1 MDIPQQWSHFF
12 LGFLMHMK
20 KLRVGIILGG
30 ISSEREVSLNSGRNV
45 YDNLDREFYEG
56 IPIFMNGEGRLWIIT
71 WQLISQNTTVD
82 ISERLEKEARR
93 VFYEDLKKEIDF
105 AFISLHGKYG
115 DDGCIQGL
123 LELLGIPYTGPGILA
138 SALGMDKHMQQK
150 ILSAAGLDVPKST
163 VIQEREWRDN
173 KEDVKKK
180 LTDHFTFPFFIKPT
194 REGSSIGV
202 NAIKDEDSLEKGID
216 EALKWDTAV
225 LAEEY
230 LDGIEFSCIVMEED
244 GEAKPLDL
252 TEIYPQSEY
261 YTYDDKY
268 MPGRCRKF
276 TPPKNIPPEVVVKI
290 KAEVLKAFHALGFR
304 SYGRIDGFLTKDG
317 RILITD
323 PNSSSGMAP
332 SSFFFEQAA
341 SAGMLP
347 TMIIS
352 TLIRNAI
359 RIHQEK
365 KGPL

>member
-1 MDIPQQWSHFF
+1 
-12 LGFLMHMK
+12 MK
-20 KLRVGIILGG
+20 KLRVGIISGG
-30 ISSEREVSLNSGRNV
+30 MSSEREVSLNSGRNV
-45 YDNLDREFYEG
+45 YDNLDTELYEG
-56 IPIFMNGEGRLWIIT
+56 KPIFMNGDGGLWVIT
-71 WQLISQNTTVD
+71 WQLVSQNTTVD
-82 ISERLEKEARR
+82 ISERLAKEARKIS
-93 VFYEDLKKEIDF
+93 YEDLRKEIDF

-138 SALGMDKHMQQK
+138 SAMGMDKHMQQ
-150 ILSAAGLDVPKST
+150 ILLKAEGLKVPDS
-163 VIQEREWRDN
+163 IIIHEREWMEN

-180 LTDHFTFPFFIKPT
+180 ITKHFTFPVFTKPT
-194 REGSSIGV
+194 REGSSVGV
-202 NAIKDEDSLEKGID
+202 TGVKDEAALEKGIED
-216 EALKWDTAV
+216 ALKYDTAILV
-225 LAEEY
+225 EEY
-230 LDGIEFSCIVMEED
+230 LQGIEFSCIVLEEE
-244 GEAKPLDL
+244 GIARPLDL

-276 TPPKNIPPEVVVKI
+276 TPPKNIPTDVVEKI
-290 KAEVLKAFHALGFR
+290 KVEVLKAYRALGFR

-341 SAGMLP
+341 AMGMLP
-347 TMIIS
+347 TMVIS
-352 TLIRNAI
+352 KLIENAI
-359 RIHQEK
+359 KIHQEK